1 MVTRKML
8 FSPGPVLTSER
19 VKASLI
25 HPDLCH
31 RRPDFEQVLHR
42 VRENILRLFN
52 ADHEYTSVVI
62 SGSGTAAN
70 ETALSSI
77 IKDADEVLLIK
88 NGEFGERLHD
98 ILNCYRLRVHVL
110 EYPWG
115 SPLELSDV
123 RRYLVGNENIQWVCM
138 VFHETSTGMLNPVH
152 QIGELAYEFQR
163 RFYVD
168 CVSAVGGEDIQV
180 VRDHID
186 ACSGVP
192 NKAVGGLP
200 GVGFVVARRASLPAL
215 EEVGRRNI
223 YLNLQK
229 HIESADLHDQT
240 PNTPSV
246 TMIVALDEA
255 LQELL
260 EEGLE
265 NRMRRYRECSHLI
278 RAEVRNMNLSILVPD
293 HLASSTVTSVFLP
306 DGIHVDEFIDEL
318 DRQGYVV
325 YPGKRH
331 LHQQNMFQIA
341 NMGQIQAQDCRKFL
355 QVLNNTLKQ
364 FSLKTESADQK

>member
-1 MVTRKML
+1 MKVIQ
-8 FSPGPVLTSER
+8 VHQTSL
-19 VKASLI
+19 VKFQTADLGIGRACAGMIPRADDKPLASAGGVWTKE
-25 HPDLCH
+25 DL
-31 RRPDFEQVLHR
+31 D
-42 VRENILRLFN
+42 
-52 ADHEYTSVVI
+52 
-62 SGSGTAAN
+62 
-70 ETALSSI
+70 
-77 IKDADEVLLIK
+77 
-88 NGEFGERLHD
+88 
-98 ILNCYRLRVHVL
+98 
-110 EYPWG
+110 
-115 SPLELSDV
+115 
-123 RRYLVGNENIQWVCM
+123 RYLA
-138 VFHETSTGMLNPVH
+138 NPDTFLPGTKKT
-152 QIGELAYEFQR
+152 I
-163 RFYVD
+163 
-168 CVSAVGGEDIQV
+168 S
-180 VRDHID
+180 
-186 ACSGVP
+186 
-192 NKAVGGLP
+192 GLP

-229 HIESADLHDQT
+229 PIESADLHDQT

-246 TMIVALDEA
+246 TMIVTLDEA